1 MFMSGQIK
9 RVLITGGTGSIGR
22 QLTKALLQQG
32 YEVSLLSRKPGNDPL
47 VRTFTWNV
55 NAGHIDENCIEG
67 VDAVIHLAGAGIADK
82 KWTEQRKK
90 ELTDSRTNSIALIY
104 HLLKTRPNQVKR
116 IISATAVGYYGN
128 RADEILSEQSAAGEG
143 FMSECCI
150 AWERAID
157 KGKTLGL
164 PIVKFR
170 TGVMLDKNTGA
181 LPQMALPV
189 KLFAGAPLGNGKQW
203 IPWIHHTD
211 VIGMYLFALENETLE
226 GVFNMVAPEPATN
239 KQLTKAIAKQ
249 LHRPVWPI
257 NLPTFVL
264 DLLLGEMSI
273 IVLGSTRASAEKIE
287 SAGYVF
293 KHTRLAEA
301 LEDIYR

>member
-1 MFMSGQIK
+1 MSGQIK

-67 VDAVIHLAGAGIADK
+67 IDVVIHLAGAGIADK

-104 HLLKTRPNQVKR
+104 HLLKTRPN
-116 IISATAVGYYGN
+116 
-128 RADEILSEQSAAGEG
+128 
-143 FMSECCI
+143 
-150 AWERAID
+150 
-157 KGKTLGL
+157 
-164 PIVKFR
+164 
-170 TGVMLDKNTGA
+170 TGA

-189 KLFAGAPLGNGKQW
+189 KLFAGASLGNGKQW
-203 IPWIHHTD
+203 IPWIHHSD
-211 VIGMYLFALENETLE
+211 VIGMYLFALENEKLE

-249 LHRPVWPI
+249 LHRPVWPF
-257 NLPTFVL
+257 NVPAFVL
-264 DLLLGEMSI
+264 NLLLGEMSI
-273 IVLGSTRASAEKIE
+273 IVLGSTRAAADKIIN
-287 SAGYVF
+287 AGYVF
-293 KHTRLAEA
+293 KYPALTKA